1 MADDAQYRELLET
14 EEYSAQLESFAQSY
28 SDEVLEAALQG
39 VLWGIATDPERYER
53 VTPNIR
59 MARSRAFND
68 DDPCFKIFFGIPD
81 ADHAVLMW
89 IEEIKDTEEMLES

>member
-1 MADDAQYRELLET
+1 MADDAEYRELLET
-14 EEYSAQLESFAQSY
+14 EEYSAQLESLAQIY

-39 VLWGIATDPERYER
+39 VLWGIATDPERYDK

-59 MARSRAFND
+59 MARSRTFND

-89 IEEIKDTEEMLES
+89 IEEIRDTEGMLE